1 MNTERLEILMVRV
14 VDGLASPAERAE
26 LDSALEARPEL
37 RRELETHMA
46 IKMTTDQWVRRLDLD
61 LAEDA
66 LRTNPTIRWVN
77 RIGMTFAAAGFAI
90 LTGYGLV
97 AVLLD
102 PEAPL
107 WIRAG
112 MGLFGGGSALLMGSA
127 IVHRFR
133 TWKSDAYKEVIR

>member
-77 RIGMTFAAAGFAI
+77 RLDVPWAGRC
-90 LTGYGLV
+90 LSSGVRSGLST
-97 AVLLD
+97 LS
-102 PEAPL
+102 
-107 WIRAG
+107 G
-112 MGLFGGGSALLMGSA
+112 QM
-127 IVHRFR
+127 
-133 TWKSDAYKEVIR
+133 